1 MTANENLKPPSPCN
15 CTNIR
20 RASRALTLLYDKL
33 LAPSGLK
40 VTQYSLLRHLYHI
53 GPVTMNEFSRAIRLD
68 RTTLVR
74 NLKPLEQAGLIRITT
89 SSASQANQL
98 CITDAGIQALDVALP
113 YWQEAQRSTKEL
125 FTEEEFQV
133 FRGALQKIE
142 SIIT

>member
-1 MTANENLKPPSPCN
+1 MNGNKELKPPSPCS

-40 VTQYSLLRHLYHI
+40 VTQYSLLRHLQHL
-53 GPVTMNEFSRAIRLD
+53 GTVTMNEFSRATRLD

-74 NLKPLEQAGLIRITT
+74 NLKPLEQARLIRITP
-89 SSASQANQL
+89 SCASQANQL
-98 CITDAGIQALDVALP
+98 SITDAGIQALDVALP

-125 FTEEEFQV
+125 FTEEEFHV

-142 SIIT
+142 SIIS